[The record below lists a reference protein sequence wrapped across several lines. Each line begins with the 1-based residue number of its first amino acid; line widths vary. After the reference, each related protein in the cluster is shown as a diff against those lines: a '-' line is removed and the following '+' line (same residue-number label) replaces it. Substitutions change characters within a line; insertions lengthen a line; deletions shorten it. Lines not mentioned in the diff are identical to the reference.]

1 MQTSE
6 YYALYLPQ
14 QEDMADIVPIS
25 ENFQTLDAALA
36 QGLAQAQAA
45 LAEAETRQNDA
56 RTQAVS
62 AQNQALQEAETRQS
76 AALETV
82 KTEQSAAL
90 AAHTSAKT
98 NPHGVTAAQ
107 AGAYTKAQTDAAI
120 SNAETR
126 QSTALGA
133 AKTEQSA
140 ALAAHTSAK
149 SNPHGVTAAQV
160 GAYTKAQT
168 DEACA
173 AQITAAL
180 QHTGNGDMLR
190 SVYDADGDG
199 VVDDAAKLGGVAASG
214 YARATH
220 THAYAGASTA
230 GGAATNAVKAQA
242 IDGGTY

>member
-25 ENFQTLDAALA
+25 ENFQILDAALA

-56 RTQAVS
+56 RTQAVN

-82 KTEQSAAL
+82 
-90 AAHTSAKT
+90 
-98 NPHGVTAAQ
+98 
-107 AGAYTKAQTDAAI
+107 
-120 SNAETR
+120 
-126 QSTALGA
+126 
-133 AKTEQSA
+133 KTEQSA